1 MIRVCPR
8 ALSGARRSDAQ
19 CGGVKYPLWQNGTA
33 EQTGTEAVKPD

>member
-1 MIRVCPR
+1 VPACPVG
-8 ALSGARRSDAQ
+8 SRRSDAQ